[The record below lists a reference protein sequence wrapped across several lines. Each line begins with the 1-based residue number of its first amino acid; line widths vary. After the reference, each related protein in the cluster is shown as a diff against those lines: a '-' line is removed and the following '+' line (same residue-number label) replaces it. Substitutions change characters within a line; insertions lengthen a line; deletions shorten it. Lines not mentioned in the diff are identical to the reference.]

1 MEKKSS
7 LTRLSLR
14 LGSVRTRLN
23 SIFPQKLHRKPINP
37 LDPPTTNNLISPLS
51 KQTNKR
57 AIEFLGNVISY
68 ITGVPSP
75 SEWRLNQ
82 ENIRHLKNAMIKL
95 TKLDNEIGKRIS
107 TNSHHLSVIN
117 QKLNSLTLS
126 LNYTT
131 NKINLM
137 EQDMRANL
145 IFEAL
150 ETGTLSTLECLESF
164 LSGIENVIFKG
175 HFNLASVEGISH
187 EFIRDAIVDI
197 QSSFKTLSPIFGMDS
212 INSYYESPLATVSL
226 HDSEVWTSV
235 KIPLVNFN
243 NLYKRLLDTSP
254 YAIELNQLNSL
265 GARNPLWYTNKME
278 RNIFLSKDLQEK
290 CLFVR
295 NTYICQG
302 RSVIINSRFIKGENE
317 IENFW
322 SETDNHGY
330 IAYSNKENISA
341 QLLCGNQKH
350 DIEIGTRGLLFL
362 QDSCSLKSEKVLIG
376 EVKNRIYES
385 TKWSRKYHVIDYSV
399 ADKLLMEK
407 LPATINTNLELESTV
422 TEPEIS
428 QETEMLDELEEVV
441 VPTTS
446 PASSLVHAGISAGFM
461 VIFLIVTLAT
471 LYLSWKTMIYC
482 KLNKR
487 RKNTKKTNE
496 QECWRKEN
504 SSKESMNSIPTDAIP
519 KGVNAQFDI
528 STDREYDELEQQK
541 KHKNCDT
548 RMTKETSFTNRYGN
562 EKEN

>member
-1 MEKKSS
+1 MKFISPLILVILALTKVNSESLIFEEDSVSIHSGITIDTTISAIESVSKLIEFMRKIEFENDLLQKIDSPLISYWEWKKNSS

-197 QSSFKTLSPIFGMDS
+197 QSSFKTL
-212 INSYYESPLATVSL
+212 
-226 HDSEVWTSV
+226 
-235 KIPLVNFN
+235 
-243 NLYKRLLDTSP
+243 
-254 YAIELNQLNSL
+254 
-265 GARNPLWYTNKME
+265 
-278 RNIFLSKDLQEK
+278 
-290 CLFVR
+290 
-295 NTYICQG
+295 
-302 RSVIINSRFIKGENE
+302 
-317 IENFW
+317 
-322 SETDNHGY
+322 TD
-330 IAYSNKENISA
+330 
-341 QLLCGNQKH
+341 
-350 DIEIGTRGLLFL
+350 F
-362 QDSCSLKSEKVLIG
+362 
-376 EVKNRIYES
+376 
-385 TKWSRKYHVIDYSV
+385 
-399 ADKLLMEK
+399 
-407 LPATINTNLELESTV
+407 
-422 TEPEIS
+422 
-428 QETEMLDELEEVV
+428 
-441 VPTTS
+441 
-446 PASSLVHAGISAGFM
+446 
-461 VIFLIVTLAT
+461 
-471 LYLSWKTMIYC
+471 
-482 KLNKR
+482 
-487 RKNTKKTNE
+487 
-496 QECWRKEN
+496 
-504 SSKESMNSIPTDAIP
+504 
-519 KGVNAQFDI
+519 
-528 STDREYDELEQQK
+528 
-541 KHKNCDT
+541 
-548 RMTKETSFTNRYGN
+548 
-562 EKEN
+562 